1 MPNTP
6 QKCPVCHLL
15 LRCVILPPSRPPCLK
30 LGQQACS
37 NRGLKALGFLLQT
50 EQDES
55 WCVRDLTST
64 SPRQGREQRRSL
76 HCGGGSSSPGGVG
89 SQEVGALSCH
99 DPLLWGGAPGVGL
112 ASSTQWDLLWN
123 EVLMLSAWFIVYL
136 QKSLISCNLY
146 LHDLQKQCEIKM
158 LFFPVDLPLFD

>member
-15 LRCVILPPSRPPCLK
+15 LLCVILPPSRPPCLK

-112 ASSTQWDLLWN
+112 ASSTQ
-123 EVLMLSAWFIVYL
+123 
-136 QKSLISCNLY
+136 
-146 LHDLQKQCEIKM
+146 
-158 LFFPVDLPLFD
+158 